1 MIFRELGT
9 FSIYNSSLCLR
20 IHYSRLS
27 AAKGQVPF
35 KKLSGRWGMLK
46 IIRDMK
52 EQ

>member
-1 MIFRELGT
+1 MIFREHGI
-9 FSIYNSSLCLR
+9 FSIHDSSLCLR

-27 AAKGQVPF
+27 AAKGQVSF